1 MKKSSNIVAGFVAA
15 ALALA
20 IGAGCGG
27 KSDQPSKLIGSWTA
41 ASGSLTGT
49 CPVFGMFTQDLT
61 GGAFTIEKGTMSD
74 LLLTFN
80 GCPVKFDLEGHS
92 TSATSAT
99 AQAGQMCTFNVP
111 PLGSVSVSITSW
123 ALQLTDDQTLT
134 MTVSGSALGATCPV
148 SGSATAIRSAVDA
161 GAGG

>member
-20 IGAGCGG
+20 TGAGCGS
-27 KSDQPSKLIGSWTA
+27 KSDEPSKLIGSWTV
-41 ASGSLTGT
+41 ASGSLGGT
-49 CPVFGMFTQDLT
+49 CAGLGSFTQDLT
-61 GGAFTIEKGTMSD
+61 GGPFTIAKGAMSD

-99 AQAGQMCTFNVP
+99 AQAGQSCTFNVP
-111 PLGSVSVSITSW
+111 PLGGVTVSITSW
-123 ALQLTDDQTLT
+123 ALQLTNDQTIV
-134 MTVSGSALGATCPV
+134 MTVSGSALANCPV
-148 SGSATAIRSAVDA
+148 SGNATATRSAADA